1 MKRRGKL
8 SETTRLVRN
17 SFFSQDSRLNVLLQM
32 RVSKEEME
40 NREKSKITI
49 VKDQ

>member
-8 SETTRLVRN
+8 SETTKKKYD
-17 SFFSQDSRLNVLLQM
+17 SSQDSRLNVLLQM
-32 RVSKEEME
+32 RVNKKEME

-49 VKDQ
+49 VKDR